1 MLLRHILSLVLVL
14 TGLAACHDDADRTQ
28 GGQAP
33 APARATADKDTQSA
47 PEGLYTMELKLP
59 DLPGKAAPLRA
70 AIEHYV
76 DRQKRAFLDSLDSPG
91 AREAAR
97 QLPWDLNLDI
107 AVAAR
112 TDRFINVQVD
122 GSSFTGGAHPAPI
135 VDSFTYDLLK
145 QRVVGIRELFD
156 DPHAA
161 EGAFA
166 TEARRQLLTALDDQ
180 DDPLSSDSEQ
190 IDVGTAP
197 GKDHFRVFSLLTG
210 PDDKVHGL
218 TFIFPPYQVAP
229 YSAGPQAIDVPSDA
243 FSAWLKP
250 EYREAFR

>member
-91 AREAAR
+91 AR
-97 QLPWDLNLDI
+97 
-107 AVAAR
+107 
-112 TDRFINVQVD
+112 
-122 GSSFTGGAHPAPI
+122 
-135 VDSFTYDLLK
+135 
-145 QRVVGIRELFD
+145 
-156 DPHAA
+156 
-161 EGAFA
+161 
-166 TEARRQLLTALDDQ
+166 
-180 DDPLSSDSEQ
+180 
-190 IDVGTAP
+190 
-197 GKDHFRVFSLLTG
+197 
-210 PDDKVHGL
+210 
-218 TFIFPPYQVAP
+218 
-229 YSAGPQAIDVPSDA
+229 
-243 FSAWLKP
+243 
-250 EYREAFR
+250 